1 MSGITPQATLLST
14 GELVELRDAPAEVI
28 GRIAEEIDI
37 RLDELR
43 SDKRALS
50 DEITRRLD
58 FEGRRSLEIDGW
70 RFETTAPEAR
80 EVDAAELQDVLRELV
95 AEGTISQA
103 KADRVITWTP
113 KVVWTEL
120 KSLTTDPRC
129 QARVNHAIAM
139 RPAARYGKVKR
150 G

>member
-1 MSGITPQATLLST
+1 MTDTLIAHT
-14 GELVELRDAPAEVI
+14 GELVDLSNAPVEVI
-28 GRIAEEIDI
+28 GQIAEDIDR

-70 RFETTAPEAR
+70 KFETTAPEER
-80 EVDAAELQDVLRELV
+80 EIDAAELQTVLAELV
-95 AEGTISQA
+95 AEGTISVA
-103 KADRVITWTP
+103 KAERIITWTP
-113 KVVWTEL
+113 KVVWAEL
-120 KSLTTDPRC
+120 KALTIDPRC
-129 QARVNHAIAM
+129 AARVNHTISM
-139 RPAARYGKVKR
+139 RPASRYGKVKR